1 MNVLKKLKLF
11 IIIVLLLSNIIPN
24 NTYALQNGNNQPQL
38 KVAVFINNFE
48 DLFLYEVKKN
58 LEDIQTENA
67 GKVQFTFFDAKEN
80 QSIQNESIEN
90 ALNQDFNLFVIR
102 PVSKNLSD
110 IEGTFNKIQQ
120 KNIPLIILY
129 EKTPSI
135 VNLLRPYRNRS
146 IIINTDLAQS
156 GTLEGK
162 ILANAWNSN
171 KGVLDKNKDNI
182 MQYVLIKGPSDS
194 NITAIRNK
202 YSIQAINESGIKTQE
217 ISSVTCDFLEECAR
231 TSVESL
237 FLNYSNK
244 IEAIIA
250 NSDSM
255 AIGAVKGLQ
264 KYGYNK
270 GDPSKYIP
278 VVGVDALPEAQELI
292 AKGFMTGTVKQDPRE
307 HANAIYSIGMNLV
320 SGAPPLSGTNYKFD
334 ETGVAIEL
342 PYSEYVK

>member
-1 MNVLKKLKLF
+1 M
-11 IIIVLLLSNIIPN
+11 
-24 NTYALQNGNNQPQL
+24 
-38 KVAVFINNFE
+38 NNFE
-48 DLFLYEVKKN
+48 DSFLYEVKKN
-58 LEDIQTENA
+58 LEDIQIENA

-90 ALNQDFNLFVIR
+90 ALNEDFNLFVIR

-146 IIINTDLAQS
+146 IILNTDLIQS
-156 GTLEGK
+156 GILEGK
-162 ILANAWNSN
+162 ILANAWNAN
-171 KGVLDKNKDNI
+171 KGGLDKNKDNI
-182 MQYVLIKGPSDS
+182 LQYILIKGPSDS
-194 NITAIRNK
+194 NITTIRNK

-270 GDPSKYIP
+270 RDPSKYIP

-307 HANAIYSIGMNLV
+307 HANAIYSIGMNLI

-342 PYSEYVK
+342 PYFEYVK

>member
-1 MNVLKKLKLF
+1 MNLLKKFKLV
-11 IIIVLLLSNIIPN
+11 IIIVLLLSNIIPY
-24 NTYALQNGNNQPQL
+24 NTYALQNTTNQPQL
-38 KVAVFINNFE
+38 KVAVFINNFR

-58 LEDIQTENA
+58 LEDIQIENP

-90 ALNQDFNLFVIR
+90 ALNQDFNLFVVR
-102 PVSKNLSD
+102 PVSKTLSD

-135 VNLLRPYRNRS
+135 VNLLKPYRNRS
-146 IIINTDLAQS
+146 IILNTDLAQS

-162 ILANAWNSN
+162 ILTNAWNTN
-171 KGVLDKNKDNI
+171 KDVLDKNKDNI
-182 MQYVLIKGPSDS
+182 MQYILIKGPSDS
-194 NITAIRNK
+194 NITALRNK

-255 AIGAVKGLQ
+255 AIGAVKALQ

-307 HANAIYSIGMNLV
+307 HANAIYSIGTNLV

-334 ETGVAIEL
+334 ETGVATEL
-342 PYSEYVK
+342 PYFEYVK

>member
-1 MNVLKKLKLF
+1 MNVLKKMKL
-11 IIIVLLLSNIIPN
+11 IIIIILLLSNIIPH
-24 NTYALQNGNNQPQL
+24 NTYALQNSTTPPKL

-48 DLFLYEVKKN
+48 DLFLYEIKKN
-58 LEDIQTENA
+58 LEDIQIEN
-67 GKVQFTFFDAKEN
+67 GDKVQFTFFDAKEN
-80 QSIQNESIEN
+80 QGIQNDSIEN
-90 ALNQDFNLFVIR
+90 ALNEDFNLFVIR
-102 PVSKNLSD
+102 PVSKNISD

-129 EKTPSI
+129 EKIPSI

-146 IIINTDLAQS
+146 IIINTDLVQS
-156 GTLEGK
+156 GILEGK
-162 ILANAWNSN
+162 ILANAWNAN
-171 KGVLDKNKDNI
+171 KEVLDKNKDNI
-182 MQYVLIKGPSDS
+182 MQYILIKGPSDS

-270 GDPSKYIP
+270 GDSSKYIP
-278 VVGVDALPEAQELI
+278 VVGVDALPEAQDLI
-292 AKGFMTGTVKQDPRE
+292 AQGFMTGTVRQDPRE

-320 SGAPPLSGTNYKFD
+320 SGTPPLNGTNYKFD
-334 ETGVAIEL
+334 ETGIAIEL
-342 PYSEYVK
+342 PYFEYVK

>member
-1 MNVLKKLKLF
+1 MNLLKKSKL
-11 IIIVLLLSNIIPN
+11 IIIVILLLSNIIPY
-24 NTYALQNGNNQPQL
+24 NTYALQNTTDQPQL

-48 DLFLYEVKKN
+48 DSFLYEVKKN
-58 LEDIQTENA
+58 LEDIQIENS
-67 GKVQFTFFDAKEN
+67 GKVQFTFFYAKEN

-90 ALNQDFNLFVIR
+90 ALNEDFNLFIIR
-102 PVSKNLSD
+102 PISKNLSD

-120 KNIPLIILY
+120 NNIPLIILY

-146 IIINTDLAQS
+146 IILNTDLAQS
-156 GTLEGK
+156 GILEGK

-171 KGVLDKNKDNI
+171 KGFLDKNKDNI
-182 MQYVLIKGPSDS
+182 MQYILIKGPSDS
-194 NITAIRNK
+194 NITALRNK

-250 NSDSM
+250 NNDSM

-270 GDPSKYIP
+270 GDSSKYIP

>member
-24 NTYALQNGNNQPQL
+24 NTYALQNANNQPQL

-58 LEDIQTENA
+58 LEDIQIENS

-90 ALNQDFNLFVIR
+90 ALNQEFNLFVIR
-102 PVSKNLSD
+102 PISKSLND

-146 IIINTDLAQS
+146 IILNTDLAQS
-156 GTLEGK
+156 GILEGK
-162 ILANAWNSN
+162 ILANAWNAN
-171 KGVLDKNKDNI
+171 KDALDKNKDNI
-182 MQYVLIKGPSDS
+182 MQYILIKGPSDS
-194 NITAIRNK
+194 NITALRNK

-342 PYSEYVK
+342 PYSEYAK

>member
-182 MQYVLIKGPSDS
+182 MQYVLIKGPSYS

-255 AIGAVKGLQ
+255 AIGAVEGLQ

>member
-135 VNLLRPYRNRS
+135 VSLLRPYRNRS

>member
-162 ILANAWNSN
+162 ILANAWNST

>member
-1 MNVLKKLKLF
+1 MNVLKKSKL
-11 IIIVLLLSNIIPN
+11 IIIVILLLSNIIPY
-24 NTYALQNGNNQPQL
+24 NTYALQNTTAQSQL

-48 DLFLYEVKKN
+48 DSFLYEVKKN
-58 LEDIQTENA
+58 LEDIQIENS

-90 ALNQDFNLFVIR
+90 ALNDDFNLFVIR
-102 PVSKNLSD
+102 PVSKNISD

-120 KNIPLIILY
+120 NNIPLIILY

-146 IIINTDLAQS
+146 IILNTDLAQS
-156 GTLEGK
+156 GILEGK
-162 ILANAWNSN
+162 ILANAWNAN

-182 MQYVLIKGPSDS
+182 MQYILIKGPSDS
-194 NITAIRNK
+194 NITALRNK
-202 YSIQAINESGIKTQE
+202 YSIQAINESGIRTQE

-292 AKGFMTGTVKQDPRE
+292 SKGFMTGTVKQDPRE
-307 HANAIYSIGMNLV
+307 HANAIYSIGMNLI

-342 PYSEYVK
+342 PYFEYVK

>member
-171 KGVLDKNKDNI
+171 KVVLDKNKDNI

-278 VVGVDALPEAQELI
+278 VVGVDALPEAQGLI

-307 HANAIYSIGMNLV
+307 HGNAIYSIGMNLV
-320 SGAPPLSGTNYKFD
+320 AGVPPVSGTNYKFD

>member
-24 NTYALQNGNNQPQL
+24 NIYALQNANNQPQL

-58 LEDIQTENA
+58 LEDIQIENS

-102 PVSKNLSD
+102 PVSKSLND

-120 KNIPLIILY
+120 KNVPLIILY

-146 IIINTDLAQS
+146 IILNTDLAQS
-156 GTLEGK
+156 GILEGK
-162 ILANAWNSN
+162 ILANAWNAN
-171 KGVLDKNKDNI
+171 KEVLDKNKDDI
-182 MQYVLIKGPSDS
+182 MQYILIKGPSDS
-194 NITAIRNK
+194 NITALRNK

-217 ISSVTCDFLEECAR
+217 ISSVTCDFLEECAI

-320 SGAPPLSGTNYKFD
+320 SGAPPLSGTNHKFD
-334 ETGVAIEL
+334 ETGVATEL
-342 PYSEYVK
+342 PYFEYVK

>member
-11 IIIVLLLSNIIPN
+11 IIIVLLLSNTISYN
-24 NTYALQNGNNQPQL
+24 AYALQIATNQPQL

-58 LEDIQTENA
+58 LEDIQIENP

-90 ALNQDFNLFVIR
+90 ALNEDFNLFVIR

-194 NITAIRNK
+194 NITALRNK